1 MPLKSYLYL
10 VLAISPAIL
19 PGCVVR
25 QAFFVSP
32 FNGNNL
38 EYHPIPKAGDS
49 IHTAVYSSLT
59 YSNGSANDFGT
70 DYLWSLH
77 LSVHAAHQYDNV
89 QFHYGLGLTLGDYT
103 MGSWRV
109 DTGYGYSLTPN
120 TALPTAAQLN
130 TYSGRYSFGG
140 VGFQGGVNGV
150 MSFRRGEWR
159 YLGLETSV
167 TREYGNYLAVRR
179 EMPDSI
185 ATLINR
191 SPTFATVGLTS
202 EIVAHNRT
210 GEFGFKWALG
220 WALGNSYSNP
230 GIVDNT
236 NGDQLRYMYF
246 NFTFHYTFRQVTSYL
261 QFNDATKARMIF
273 FGITYRLWAA
283 ARRKGGENAEYWSR
297 PAR

>member
-1 MPLKSYLYL
+1 MTIKRYLYL
-10 VLAISPAIL
+10 VLGTGVATL
-19 PGCVVR
+19 PGCIVR

-49 IHTAVYSSLT
+49 IHAAGYSSLS

-77 LSVHAAHQYDNV
+77 LSVHAAHQYNHV

-103 MGSWRV
+103 MGRWRV
-109 DTGYGYSLTPN
+109 DTGYRGYSFTPN

-130 TYSGRYSFGG
+130 SYSGRYSFGG
-140 VGFQGGVNGV
+140 VGFQGGINGV
-150 MSFRRGEWR
+150 MPFSRGEWR
-159 YLGLETSV
+159 YLGVETSV
-167 TREYGNYLAVRR
+167 TREYGNYLAVRKQ
-179 EMPDSI
+179 MPDSI

-191 SPTFATVGLTS
+191 NPTFATVGMTT
-202 EIVAHNRT
+202 EIVGHVRS

-220 WALGNSYSNP
+220 WALGHRYSNP

-236 NGDQLRYMYF
+236 NGDPLRYMYF
-246 NFTFHYTFRQVTSYL
+246 NFTFHYTYRQLTSYL
-261 QFNDATKARMIF
+261 QFNDATKARLIF
-273 FGITYRLWAA
+273 AGVNYRLWAG
-283 ARRKGGENAEYWSR
+283 R
-297 PAR
+297 